1 MGDCSVVGI
10 VAWLVVV
17 VVVVVVMVVEIWS
30 VQNND
35 SNRKAYLKWSQPG

>member
-17 VVVVVVMVVEIWS
+17 VVVVMVVKIWS

-35 SNRKAYLKWSQPG
+35 SNRKTYLKGSQPG